1 MEALATMLQSP
12 PMTGYKSGAPTR
24 RAILLALLASEPRT
38 INGLAKV
45 ANIGAPAMLR
55 HLRRMRDSGMVEIR
69 TGRRGQAGQVTLTP
83 AGREAAK
90 LL

>member
-1 MEALATMLQSP
+1 MPLAAAVVQSP

-24 RAILLALLASEPRT
+24 RAILLALLESEPRT
-38 INGLAKV
+38 IRGLALV
-45 ANIGAPAMLR
+45 AGIGPPAMMR
-55 HLRRMRDSGMVEIR
+55 HLRRMQESGLVSVC
-69 TGRRGQAGQVTLTP
+69 TGMSGTPGRVTLTP